1 MSKEVYTDMQLDVLK
16 ELTNIGGGNAATS
29 ISQMI
34 GRRVDMNVPTIEILE
49 YEDVYRDIM
58 AEDEVVTAIMM
69 RVLGDGGGMFL
80 YIINEEFVEKLT
92 KMLLPGKENLEYEFK
107 ISAIKE
113 LVNVI
118 VNSFL
123 TAVSKMIDVNVV
135 SSIPMLTMDVFGAI
149 LSSAYIE
156 SGQYDDKV
164 MIIKNEFSYS
174 GEKIESSLYFIPEP
188 GLIDNLFRKIGF

>member
-1 MSKEVYTDMQLDVLK
+1 MSNEIYSEIQLDILK

-34 GRRVDMNVPTIEILE
+34 GRRVDMTVPTIEILE
-49 YEDVYRDIM
+49 YEDVYTDIM
-58 AEDEVVTAIMM
+58 AEDEVVTAIVM
-69 RVLGDGGGMFL
+69 RVLGDGEGMFL
-80 YIINEEFVEKLT
+80 YIINEEFIEKLIE
-92 KMLLPGKENLEYEFK
+92 MMMPGQHELDYELK

-135 SSIPMLTMDVFGAI
+135 SSIPLLTIDIFGAI
-149 LSSAYIE
+149 LSSAYME
-156 SGQYDDKV
+156 SGQYDDQV

-188 GLIDNLFRKIGF
+188 GVIDKLFSKIGL